1 MLRSFTNRKTLVT
14 IPQVLIIFG
23 VIFIL
28 FLAVNNN
35 RRSPTAEPETS
46 DQSILESQVA
56 AEGTRQIELEA
67 TLSYVQSDDYVAAYA
82 RDEGG
87 QLLPGEKRVVPIIT
101 EAAPLPTSTPLPTP
115 DPIHV
120 SRPWQAWWQLLT
132 DSPLPSE

>member
-14 IPQVLIIFG
+14 IPQVLIILG

-28 FLAVNNN
+28 FLAINNN
-35 RRSPTAEPETS
+35 RRSTTAEPESS
-46 DQSILESQVA
+46 DQSVLELEVA

-67 TLSYVQSDDYVAAYA
+67 TLAYVQSDDYVAAYA

-101 EAAPLPTSTPLPTP
+101 EAPPQPTSTPLPTP